1 MEQKKITINEKEY
14 TLQKVMPR
22 EWLRMKDRS
31 KNKHGQVVEENF
43 YSEILKHIVVDP
55 KKSLDDFT
63 NMNEVDELVKAAAR
77 FQTGSNEE

>member
-1 MEQKKITINEKEY
+1 MEQKKITVNETEY

-43 YSEILKHIVVDP
+43 YSEILKHIVVSP

-63 NMNEVDELVKAAAR
+63 NMSEVDEIVKAAAR
-77 FQTGSNEE
+77 FQTGSDEE